1 MFRFSRGNSAFSSPS
16 NVPLRDAELKTS
28 VHHVK
33 GPQSQHGRVLA
44 QQEPTHVR
52 VTAPREDVSQFQ
64 VLEAVSASAH
74 SAIAN
79 LGRTSEP
86 ENSKIESVSERS
98 DASVDAAAPIVA
110 TLTDIPAGQYVRFA
124 SLQNPIPA
132 TFAMTMAILR
142 SGSEATILVS
152 KEAFGG
158 HAYFEMMKRLKDNG
172 LQVVASVRATEEVI
186 RSLHEKHAPRQESA
200 SQTDVE
206 NYAEQL
212 IVEAYLAG
220 TSDIHIETT
229 GKSAAKVLHRIHGER
244 LEKAAMSFST
254 AVKVAT
260 VLYNIWADEQNKTTA
275 WDQTAVMSTSIE
287 RQMPD
292 GKTLQLRFEST
303 PIHPSGNF
311 QIVMRLLRMDEQSSR
326 PIDEMGYTSE
336 MVRSIDEMTTG
347 STGLVILV
355 GPVNSGK
362 STTQQALLSRTR
374 KHRGKNIKMV
384 TVEDPVE
391 YLIEGACQ
399 IGVPKGRKDQEEDS
413 GNTFRSILK
422 STLRLDPDVLMIGEI
437 RNQDVASVVKDGVLT
452 GKKYF
457 STLHAS
463 DAFTVFTR
471 LVELGM
477 PKTVLTSSGFLSGI
491 IYQRLLPKVCPHCSM
506 SVHEAAQGGHIDEG
520 LYKRLSSVVSF
531 DKHNVRV
538 RRRDGDVVGCQECG
552 YLGIIGRCVC
562 AEIVV
567 PDKTMLNYV
576 LNNQEAQA
584 KNWWYENAGHRIP
597 SLGVSAMAH
606 AILNMRNGLV
616 DPVDI
621 EINLGLIKADN
632 FDVVSHH

>member
-1 MFRFSRGNSAFSSPS
+1 MFRFSRGNSAFSAPVASPRREPE
-16 NVPLRDAELKTS
+16 VKPAQ
-28 VHHVK
+28 HVK

-44 QQEPTHVR
+44 QQEPAHTRIV
-52 VTAPREDVSQFQ
+52 AGSEQ
-64 VLEAVSASAH
+64 VAKFTDS
-74 SAIAN
+74 I
-79 LGRTSEP
+79 
-86 ENSKIESVSERS
+86 SVK
-98 DASVDAAAPIVA
+98 DAANANAVEETAAVA
-110 TLTDIPAGQYVRFA
+110 VQAAVVSSIDVENPVITTVSDIPAGQYVVFSA
-124 SLQNPIPA
+124 LQNPIPA
-132 TFAMTMAILR
+132 TFNLTMAVLR
-142 SGSEATILVS
+142 NSSAATILVS

-172 LQVVASVRATEEVI
+172 LQVVASARTTEEVI

-244 LEKAAMSFST
+244 LEKATMSFST
-254 AVKVAT
+254 AVKVAI

-275 WDQTAVMSTSIE
+275 WDHTAVMSTSIE

-413 GNTFRSILK
+413 GNNFRSILK

-437 RNQDVASVVKDGVLT
+437 RNQEVASVVKDGVLT

-506 SVHEAAQGGHIDEG
+506 SVHEAVQGGHIDEG
-520 LYKRLSSVVSF
+520 LYRRLSAVVSF
-531 DKHNVRV
+531 EKHNVRV
-538 RRRDGDVVGCQECG
+538 RRRDGDSVGCQHCG

-567 PDKTMLNYV
+567 PDKPMLNFLV
-576 LNNQEAQA
+576 NNQEAEA
-584 KNWWYENAGHRIP
+584 KNWWFETAGHRIP

-606 AILNMRNGLV
+606 AILNMREGLV

-621 EINLGLIKADN
+621 EINLGLIKPDN
-632 FDVVSHH
+632 FDVVSHN